1 MTSDYSQEHS
11 PHHIPVMVN
20 EVLDLLITDPHGIYL
35 DGTVGL
41 GGHATHLLNTLSN
54 SARLLGLDRDEKALA
69 ICNERLSSN
78 GAFSCHQA
86 SYDSFPYILKQ
97 EAFSTV
103 NGLLLDLGLSS
114 YQLDSAN
121 RGFSFQS
128 AGKLDMRFDPSAGQ
142 TAAQLISNT
151 SENDLADIF
160 YKYGEERLSR
170 RIAKSV
176 KKMKSVETIADL
188 KEALRRSTPPMHRK
202 KSIARI
208 FQALRIAVN
217 DELKHLRNFLDS
229 FIDYLEPGGRIVIIS
244 YHSLED
250 RMVKHAFKALNKE
263 NILSVLTKKPLPPT
277 KAEQTTNS
285 RSRSAKLRA
294 AERI

>member
-1 MTSDYSQEHS
+1 
-11 PHHIPVMVN
+11 
-20 EVLDLLITDPHGIYL
+20 
-35 DGTVGL
+35 
-41 GGHATHLLNTLSN
+41 
-54 SARLLGLDRDEKALA
+54 
-69 ICNERLSSN
+69 
-78 GAFSCHQA
+78 
-86 SYDSFPYILKQ
+86 
-97 EAFSTV
+97 V

-114 YQLDSAN
+114 YQLDSAT

-202 KSIARI
+202 KSLARI

-285 RSRSAKLRA
+285 RSRSAKLRV